1 MAGLGGLLPML
12 AEVGG
17 VSLELL
23 SMLIEVKRVNCTQ
36 FPKPLFPY
44 GSWATLAW
52 ICFVGLGARF
62 HLSLHLAGMVSV
74 MRHRRSM

>member
-1 MAGLGGLLPML
+1 MAGFGGLLPML

-36 FPKPLFPY
+36 ALMVVGRYWFGYVLWDWEP
-44 GSWATLAW
+44 AC
-52 ICFVGLGARF
+52 ICRYTWRVW
-62 HLSLHLAGMVSV
+62 
-74 MRHRRSM
+74 RRLRDTEAVC